1 MNIKNN
7 DILSTYHF
15 STPVTKCFYPDSFV
29 ASASFMHYDLWFS
42 HILIYQYWLWFVF
55 VFLITFFFL
64 MLIHILRWCNFR
76 TRPRRETRGVSR
88 SKCADLIT
96 ACVPVSWATSIIVSE
111 STDAIDYFDG
121 FGTTETIVGIRAYQW
136 GWEYYYP
143 KDLDLQYSMVEN
155 YSTFLGNSLHYSTTS
170 STNNGTT
177 YVWNFFRT
185 SQTNQHSTP
194 LSLLFYFNKNNTP
207 LNLFSKSNST
217 IDFFNEYNAF
227 KFVTTFSRLLN
238 REQPL
243 WTPLNLAN
251 YNDINPL
258 ESSLY
263 GLERQYNLISS
274 KAVLNQNETLF
285 NTTPP
290 HSQVDF
296 TNKPETL
303 TNTNLS
309 EKSNSF
315 LDFKKKIKDQY
326 NQPSFLNLS
335 TREDLILASIRTN
348 SYRLAEEQLRLNLNN
363 IDGLPNIVN
372 NLLTPNNHLF
382 TATFADNFSIHDSK
396 HLPTQINLNYDEITQ
411 SNYFRLVA
419 NNTINTNNTQYN
431 YDFKNNQY
439 LLFLENNI
447 WDSIIMSEEI
457 GIVKQSEYDKQ
468 FNKTELATNNNL
480 LPTRNKL
487 FNTVTTNSSKIKT
500 PLTIDFVPNNTF
512 TDHTK
517 TTNRVY
523 QGVIDSWNLPNPD
536 DSYSTSK
543 SSLTDKSVNYV
554 TLADINNVRDLKW
567 SLNFFRDDLESSDI
581 VNELSEPFTQT
592 TKQVQQLNQRKHGRN
607 ASINYNSIQKVF
619 RSRFDEGRSNTN
631 VSDLSSIK
639 SSLPI
644 FTTKKTPY
652 ESLLGKTANY
662 IMEVQFFTPKLN
674 TITVDSV
681 FAPTNSTF
689 FNFPFLVSYK
699 SDASRYMWFDWYSKW
714 KLCEIQPSSQS
725 KYGLFGAPHFNRG
738 FEYNTTKND
747 IYSDS
752 ETYFSRLS
760 KVRQNS
766 SHTTNNTP
774 YVQYLN
780 NANNA
785 SHPQTIAGL
794 YDTLNFSF
802 DEKNT
807 SATFTNFNSNTNIYG
822 KTFHNNIGIYA
833 TIDSELGD
841 ILTKRDYL
849 INHILQNND
858 TSYSFVKSSDIRSEL
873 LSIFSNNTPNFD
885 NYKSIILNLNL
896 FNAINRYLLDGTVV
910 DQFDPL
916 LKNQYQPSRKG
927 ISNMIR
933 LHATGAIALPIETR
947 LQVLA
952 SSKDVIHSW
961 AVPSAGIKIDCVP
974 GYSSHKVVIF
984 LLSGIYWGQCMEICG
999 RYHHWMPIIVYF
1011 MKRDLF
1017 FLWCTHFVLSNDSLS
1032 EVARRENL
1040 TISELPTVWFSEL

>member
-1 MNIKNN
+1 
-7 DILSTYHF
+7 
-15 STPVTKCFYPDSFV
+15 
-29 ASASFMHYDLWFS
+29 
-42 HILIYQYWLWFVF
+42 
-55 VFLITFFFL
+55 

-170 STNNGTT
+170 SLNSGTT
-177 YVWNFFRT
+177 YVWNFFRI
-185 SQTNQHSTP
+185 SQTNQHSSP
-194 LSLLFYFNKNNTP
+194 LSLLFYFNQNNTP
-207 LNLFSKSNST
+207 LNLFSKSSQT
-217 IDFFNEYNAF
+217 IDFFNEYNSF

-238 REQPL
+238 REQL
-243 WTPLNLAN
+243 VWTPTNLSS
-251 YNDINPL
+251 YNDVNPL
-258 ESSLY
+258 ESNLY

-274 KAVLNQNETLF
+274 KAVLNQTETLF
-285 NTTPP
+285 NTNSYYPQPNFTKTPEI
-290 HSQVDF
+290 
-296 TNKPETL
+296 T
-303 TNTNLS
+303 TNTGLV

-315 LDFKKKIKDQY
+315 VDFEVKPGKYY
-326 NQPSFLNLS
+326 NQLSFLNSS
-335 TREDLILASIRTN
+335 TREDLILATIRNN
-348 SYRLAEEQLRLNLNN
+348 SCGLITEQLRLNLNETTN
-363 IDGLPNIVN
+363 LPNIVVN
-372 NLLTPNNHLF
+372 ITTPNNNPF
-382 TATFADNFSIHDSK
+382 VVTFADNFSTLNSPR
-396 HLPTQINLNYDEITQ
+396 LPTQLNLNYDNITQ
-411 SNYFRLVA
+411 SNYYELLT
-419 NNTINTNNTQYN
+419 NNTIITNNTQYN

-447 WDSIIMSEEI
+447 WDSVIMSEEMGLI
-457 GIVKQSEYDKQ
+457 KQSEYDKQ
-468 FNKTELATNNNL
+468 FNKMELSTNTSMPFN
-480 LPTRNKL
+480 RSKL
-487 FNTVTTNSSKIKT
+487 FNTATTSNSKIKT
-500 PLTIDFVPNNTF
+500 PLTVDFVPNNTF

-523 QGVIDSWNLPNPD
+523 QGIINPWNLSSLD
-536 DSYSTSK
+536 DSYSTTKLNLINK
-543 SSLTDKSVNYV
+543 STNYV
-554 TLADINNVRDLKW
+554 SLGYISSIKDLKW
-567 SLNFFRDDLESSDI
+567 TLNFFRDDLEPTDI
-581 VNELSEPFTQT
+581 VNELSEPFTQS
-592 TKQVQQLNQRKHGRN
+592 TKQIQQTNQRKHGKN

-631 VSDLSSIK
+631 VNDLSSIN

-644 FTTKKTPY
+644 FTAKKIPY
-652 ESLLGKTANY
+652 ESLLGKTHNS
-662 IMEVQFFTPKLN
+662 IVEIQFFTPKTSN
-674 TITVDSV
+674 IIVDSI
-681 FAPTNSTF
+681 FTPTSTTF

-766 SHTTNNTP
+766 SSTTNNTP

-780 NANNA
+780 TYNSNP
-785 SHPQTIAGL
+785 HPRTILDL
-794 YDTLNFSF
+794 YNVLNS
-802 DEKNT
+802 DIYEEAVEK
-807 SATFTNFNSNTNIYG
+807 TFTNFNSNTNIYG
-822 KTFHNNIGIYA
+822 KTFHNNTQIYA

-849 INHILQNND
+849 ISQILQNSTND
-858 TSYSFVKSSDIRSEL
+858 YPIIPSSEIKNELSVILGNKIPDSSSYKNV
-873 LSIFSNNTPNFD
+873 
-885 NYKSIILNLNL
+885 ILNLNL
-896 FNAINRYLLDGTVV
+896 FNAVNRYLLDSTIVNK
-910 DQFDPL
+910 FDPL
-916 LKNQYQPSRKG
+916 LKNQYQPNRKG

-1017 FLWCTHFVLSNDSLS
+1017 FLWCTHFVLGNDSLS
-1032 EVARRENL
+1032 EVSKRENL
-1040 TISELPTVWFSEL
+1040 TVSEPSTVWFAEL